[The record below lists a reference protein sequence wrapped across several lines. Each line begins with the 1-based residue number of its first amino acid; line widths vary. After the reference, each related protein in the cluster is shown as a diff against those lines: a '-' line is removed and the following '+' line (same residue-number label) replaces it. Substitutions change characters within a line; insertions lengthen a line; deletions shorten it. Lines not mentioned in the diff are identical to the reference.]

1 MKTLLITILG
11 FLVISCQ
18 TSRTGLTKEEFDTM
32 INSIEKSNL
41 DNKNLA
47 NGWYETARTENDF
60 KRVEKKTS
68 TNYFI
73 NPRPLILPENFNK
86 GDEFEN
92 NEGFKGLAVYFDDI
106 GIEIWSKATDEN
118 TDSHL
123 IFILDNEI
131 LTAQYVNSQIT
142 NGASV
147 FWKNDLTENQWNEIK
162 EMIKN

>member
-60 KRVEKKTS
+60 KRVEKRHQRIISS
-68 TNYFI
+68 T
-73 NPRPLILPENFNK
+73 
-86 GDEFEN
+86 
-92 NEGFKGLAVYFDDI
+92 
-106 GIEIWSKATDEN
+106 
-118 TDSHL
+118 
-123 IFILDNEI
+123 LD
-131 LTAQYVNSQIT
+131 L
-142 NGASV
+142 
-147 FWKNDLTENQWNEIK
+147 
-162 EMIKN
+162 